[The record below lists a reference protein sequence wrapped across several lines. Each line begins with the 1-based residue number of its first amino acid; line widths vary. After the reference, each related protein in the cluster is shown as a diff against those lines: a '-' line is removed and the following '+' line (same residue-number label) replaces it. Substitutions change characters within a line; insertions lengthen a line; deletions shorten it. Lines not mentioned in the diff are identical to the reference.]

1 MIHDHRVKEDTGSAA
16 LIPDQEWRRDL
27 TRLADSVRYPSWY
40 PWYLR
45 GVEGRAKAART

>member
-1 MIHDHRVKEDTGSAA
+1 MIHVHRTKEDTGGAA
-16 LIPDQEWRRDL
+16 LIPDQEWQRNL

-45 GVEGRAKAART
+45 GVEGRVKGDRA